1 MKLLTELMK
10 IKRMDTEEREDEN
23 APREPDVDDTDI
35 EDIDDENVDPE
46 LVFDEEPNP
55 DEEDDIEGLNFDDDD
70 DLGEFDD
77 ENTDLDSLEGDPEE
91 VPEEEQDPD
100 RAGVI
105 RYVKGAH
112 LVYKREQED
121 GTYEEMWI
129 YNSGE
134 FKKDMEVKKAI
145 IAGTDI
151 PPNATRSR
159 DGSQEVHIWSAGNA
173 DIVLIK
179 GLPQ

>member
-10 IKRMDTEEREDEN
+10 IKRLDDEEREEQE
-23 APREPDVDDTDI
+23 APREPNA

-46 LVFDEEPNP
+46 LEFDEEPNP
-55 DEEDDIEGLNFDDDD
+55 DDEDVEGLNFEDDD

-134 FKKDMEVKKAI
+134 FKKDMDVKKAI
-145 IAGTDI
+145 VAGTDI
-151 PPNATRSR
+151 PPNSTRSH
-159 DGSQEVHIWSAGNA
+159 DGSQELKMWSAGNA
-173 DIVLIK
+173 DIIVIK

>member
-10 IKRMDTEEREDEN
+10 IKRIDDEERDDEN
-23 APREPDVDDTDI
+23 APREPDTEDDG
-35 EDIDDENVDPE
+35 DENVDPTLE
-46 LVFDEEPNP
+46 FDDEPDP
-55 DEEDDIEGLNFDDDD
+55 DEDVDGLNFEDDDD
-70 DLGEFDD
+70 DLGEFDGEEGD
-77 ENTDLDSLEGDPEE
+77 IDSLEGDPEE
-91 VPEEEQDPD
+91 VPEEEQDPN

-151 PPNATRSR
+151 PPNATRSH
-159 DGSQEVHIWSAGNA
+159 DGSQEVHMWSAGNA